1 MERITLPV
9 TETQMVVDVILK
21 AVAPCT
27 IFVLGYHHQSQ
38 SAISLLSSPA
48 DSTNTMHHFDL
59 LVFSRHHFPNGASNL
74 ANTIAEKS
82 GQRVTVSVL
91 LHKVTDLTTQQ
102 ASQQWFFDQVLRNGQ
117 RLHLDTTAPP
127 YLLNSNPLRDV
138 AGDRGYWLKCVGVAQ
153 FNLQA
158 AADSEQLEV
167 TLCKIALLHTASS
180 QIALG
185 LLRVFLG
192 YTPNEFGLKYLL
204 QLCGQFTTLPRQLFK
219 QSTPEAVQRFK
230 MLCAPPAMLNH
241 WSRLNAS
248 EQDFHWLLEACQE
261 FLRLATDIV
270 TPELNRLENTF
281 TISL

>member
-27 IFVLGYHHQSQ
+27 IFVLGYYHQSQ

-82 GQRVTVSVL
+82 GQRVTVAVL

-127 YLLNSNPLRDV
+127 YLLNSNPVRDV
-138 AGDRGYWLKCVGVAQ
+138 ASDRGYWLKCVGVAQ

-158 AADSEQLEV
+158 AGDSEQLEV

-204 QLCGQFTTLPRQLFK
+204 QLCGQFTALPTQLFK

-248 EQDFHWLLEACQE
+248 EQDFLWLLEACQE

-270 TPELNRLENTF
+270 TPELIRLENTF
-281 TISL
+281 TTSL

>member
-82 GQRVTVSVL
+82 GQRVTVAVL

-158 AADSEQLEV
+158 AGDSEQLEV

-204 QLCGQFTTLPRQLFK
+204 QLCGQFTALPTQLFK
-219 QSTPEAVQRFK
+219 HPTPEAVQRFK

-248 EQDFHWLLEACQE
+248 EQDFLWLLEACQE